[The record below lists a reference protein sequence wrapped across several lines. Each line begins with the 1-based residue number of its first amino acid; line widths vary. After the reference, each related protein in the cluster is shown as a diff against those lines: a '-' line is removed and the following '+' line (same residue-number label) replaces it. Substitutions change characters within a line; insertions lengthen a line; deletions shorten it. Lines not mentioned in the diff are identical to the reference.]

1 MKRVRAHVVIDGRVQ
16 GVCYRLEAQ
25 RAASERGVKGWVRNL
40 PDRRVEAVIEGD
52 EFAVKSMVEWCK
64 SGPSLARV
72 TDITL
77 NWEPYTGEFGDFE
90 ITFVRRE
97 GWFSSE

>member
-1 MKRVRAHVVIDGRVQ
+1 MKKVRAHVVIDGRVQ
-16 GVCYRLEAQ
+16 GVCYRLEARQ
-25 RAASERGVKGWVRNL
+25 AALERGVKGWVRNL
-40 PDRRVEAVIEGD
+40 PDSRVEAVIEGEEPD
-52 EFAVKSMVEWCK
+52 VKSMVEWCK
-64 SGPSLARV
+64 AGPPLARV

-77 NWEPYTGEFGDFE
+77 NWAPYTGEFGDFE